1 MIEIVSKHE
10 LNVGSTSTHPD
21 KDRVFGYA
29 GGTQRSWFAP
39 DVGLVRVLH
48 EHANGH
54 TSDMLLRSHEVRDG
68 TGLTGLSV
76 GSRWEYACVDQAT
89 GTEYEHFVRVAAKIG
104 ATWLVV
110 FVTRATATCDG

>member
-1 MIEIVSKHE
+1 
-10 LNVGSTSTHPD
+10 
-21 KDRVFGYA
+21 
-29 GGTQRSWFAP
+29 
-39 DVGLVRVLH
+39 
-48 EHANGH
+48 
-54 TSDMLLRSHEVRDG
+54 MLLRSHEVRDG